1 VQKSN
6 AVKPASNRARSK
18 VEGVLNRERIIAAAI
33 AEIDAR
39 GLEAFSIRHL
49 ATRLGVYPTAVYWYI
64 SSRNLIL
71 AEVVGQVLGDATPPD
86 GLDWRDYL
94 RELLRRYRTAIKAH
108 PNVAPLIGAH
118 LIGNAS
124 IPFAFVENV
133 LAKLAEAGFDG
144 DGLVHAYN
152 TVVATLVGFITQEFA
167 PAPDDDAWRADVQ
180 ERLLAVDAKACP
192 TLGANLPLLANK
204 AFILR
209 WRSGAEVPLDA
220 SFDAYVEIVIAGLET
235 FATA

>member
-1 VQKSN
+1 MPKST
-6 AVKPASNRARSK
+6 AVKPVSNRARSK

-33 AEIDAR
+33 EEIDLR

-49 ATRLGVYPTAVYWYI
+49 AARLGVYPTAIYWYI
-64 SSRNLIL
+64 KSRNLIL
-71 AEVVGQVLGDATPPD
+71 AEVVGQVLSDATPAD

-94 RELLRRYRTAIKAH
+94 RSLLGRYRAAIKAH
-108 PNVAPLIGAH
+108 PNVAPLVGAH

-124 IPFAFVENV
+124 IPFDFVERV
-133 LAKLAEAGFDG
+133 LAKLAEAGFREE
-144 DGLVHAYN
+144 GLVHAYN
-152 TVVATLVGFITQEFA
+152 TVVASLAGFITQEFA
-167 PAPDDDAWRADVQ
+167 TAPDDDAWRSDVQ

-209 WRSGAEVPLDA
+209 WRSGAEAPMDA
-220 SFDAYVEIVIAGLET
+220 SFDRYVEIVIAGLEK
-235 FATA
+235 FAAS